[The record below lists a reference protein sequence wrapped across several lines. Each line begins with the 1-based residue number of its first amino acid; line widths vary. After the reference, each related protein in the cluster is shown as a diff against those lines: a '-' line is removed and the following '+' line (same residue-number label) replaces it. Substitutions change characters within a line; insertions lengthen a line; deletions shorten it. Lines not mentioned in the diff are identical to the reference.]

1 MTRYYDVPPLT
12 EKQLSMLHCAL
23 VSQKNAATANG
34 HVWPDHQANARLRT
48 ILAEAPHAPT
58 SDTPPMSRERAG
70 YVRSLAERTDALV
83 AEEI

>member
-23 VSQKNAATANG
+23 VSQKNEATANG
-34 HVWPDHQANARLRT
+34 QVWPDHQANARLRT
-48 ILAEAPHAPT
+48 ILAEAPH
-58 SDTPPMSRERAG
+58 SRRAG